1 MQGRTFL
8 SAAAVASFG
17 LILSLPGMAQQSP
30 PAPGVP
36 AHAVVTAEAQNGT
49 TVPDITQKDVMVFQN
64 QQRQPVT
71 DWVPAAGD
79 HAALEFFVLIDDSSG
94 TSLGTQ
100 LSDIRSFINSQAPT
114 TKVGVA
120 YMQNGVAQIVQNL
133 TSDHAAAAK
142 AVRLPLGVAGA
153 NASPY
158 FSLSDLAKKWPRSD
172 ARHEVLMVSSGV
184 DRYYG
189 ETDFEDPYLASA
201 IDDLQ
206 KAGIVVYAIYTPSVG
221 HFGHSYWETYW
232 GQLYLARVA
241 DVTGGESYYIGFTG
255 PPVSFQPYLQSVSR
269 DLAHQYLLTFAAT
282 PPKKAGLQPIKV
294 KTEVPN
300 VDLVAPHR
308 VYVPAGQ

>member
-1 MQGRTFL
+1 MQYRFWFVSTLAITFCL
-8 SAAAVASFG
+8 ATG
-17 LILSLPGMAQQSP
+17 LAAQQPP

-36 AHAVVTAEAQNGT
+36 AHAVVTVEPQNGSA
-49 TVPDITQKDVMVFQN
+49 VPTLTEKDIMVFQN
-64 QQRQPVT
+64 QDREPVT
-71 DWVPAAGD
+71 EWVPATGD
-79 HAALEFFVLIDDSSG
+79 HAALEFFILIDDSSG

-100 LSDIRSFINSQAPT
+100 LGDLRTFINSQAPT
-114 TKVGVA
+114 TKIGVA
-120 YMQNGVAQIVQNL
+120 YMQNGIARIMQDP
-133 TSDHAAAAK
+133 TTDHAAAAK
-142 AVRLPLGVAGA
+142 ALRLPLGEAGA

-158 FSLSDLAKKWPRSD
+158 FSLSDLAKKWPPSD
-172 ARHEVLMVSSGV
+172 ARREILMVSSGV

-189 ETDFEDPYLASA
+189 ETDFEDPYLATA

-241 DVTGGESYYIGFTG
+241 DVTGGESYYIGFSG
-255 PPVSFQPYLQSVSR
+255 PPVSFQPYLQSISR
-269 DLAHQYLLTFAAT
+269 DLSNQYLLTFAAK
-282 PPKKAGLQPIKV
+282 PPKKAGLEPIKV

-308 VYVPAGQ
+308 VFVPAAR